1 MSYDRYV
8 AICNPLRYNIIM
20 VKRVCFQLISSCWMV
35 SFGYSLTHTI
45 LTSKLPFCGLN
56 EVSHFFCDIKPLLKL
71 ACADTSLNESLVV
84 IITGFIAVS
93 TFCLIFL
100 SYSLIGTHLL
110 KIRSSNERRKAFST
124 CTSHLIVVLLYYGPL
139 TIRFLRPATSDSL
152 EQDRQTAV
160 LYTIITPFLNPII
173 YALRNQDVKMSL
185 KFRKLRHKFVPKM
198 MSGLMIKESKISVQ
212 NCIVQ
217 IFFFHFFGCT
227 EAMLLTTMSYDRYV
241 AICIPLRYNIIM
253 AKSACFRL
261 ISGCWVLSVFYS
273 LTHTILTSKL
283 PFCRVDRINHF
294 FCDIKPLLMLACADA
309 SLNENLVTLIT
320 GFLAVSTSSLIFL
333 SYVFIGIHLVK
344 VRSAH
349 ERRKAFSTCTSHLT
363 VVFLFYGPLITR
375 FLRPATN
382 DSLEQDRQSALLYT
396 TVTPV
401 LNPLIYALRNQEV
414 KRSLKAIFHGKKA
427 IRNQL

>member
-1 MSYDRYV
+1 MEETNQTLVKEFILLSMTYSPFFQTVLFIVFLILYMFTLLGN
-8 AICNPLRYNIIM
+8 IC
-20 VKRVCFQLISSCWMV
+20 
-35 SFGYSLTHTI
+35 I
-45 LTSKLPFCGLN
+45 L
-56 EVSHFFCDIKPLLKL
+56 
-71 ACADTSLNESLVV
+71 LVV
-84 IITGFIAVS
+84 IMDRHLHTPMYILLGNLSFFDIVYSS
-93 TFCLIFL
+93 T
-100 SYSLIGTHLL
+100 T
-110 KIRSSNERRKAFST
+110 
-124 CTSHLIVVLLYYGPL
+124 
-139 TIRFLRPATSDSL
+139 
-152 EQDRQTAV
+152 
-160 LYTIITPFLNPII
+160 
-173 YALRNQDVKMSL
+173 
-185 KFRKLRHKFVPKM
+185 VPKM